1 MQINLVNNIVKLFV
15 YLINIILKMLIMTF
29 LKHDYKYYWL
39 GNFNLNYT
47 LKMAKI

>member
-15 YLINIILKMLIMTF
+15 YLINIILKMLIMKS
-29 LKHDYKYYWL
+29 LKYNYKYYYL

-47 LKMAKI
+47 